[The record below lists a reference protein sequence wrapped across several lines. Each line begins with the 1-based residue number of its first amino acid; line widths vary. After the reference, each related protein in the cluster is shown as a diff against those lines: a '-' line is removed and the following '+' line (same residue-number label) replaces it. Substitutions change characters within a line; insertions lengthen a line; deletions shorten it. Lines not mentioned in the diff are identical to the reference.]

1 MNFDRRL
8 LPGLIGRFTLILAL
22 SIFAVWLVSEVGI
35 LFQQDENTARSPATI
50 ILTIPAGT
58 ADAVARGE
66 ASPNIPPEMTF
77 VLGDVLVVRNLDDV
91 AHTLGPL
98 LVPPG
103 ASASMPLNREDHFA
117 LSCDF
122 NSSSYFGL
130 NVKPPTTLTTRILG
144 IFFAAPPTAAMVF
157 IYSLIVFPVKQ
168 KEQKTASQPRAA
180 G

>member
-1 MNFDRRL
+1 MNFDKRL
-8 LPGLIGRFTLILAL
+8 LPGLLARFALILAL
-22 SIFAVWLVSEVGI
+22 SIVAVWLVSEVGI

-58 ADAVARGE
+58 AAKVARGE
-66 ASPNIPPEMTF
+66 SEPQIPEEMTF

-103 ASASMPLNREDHFA
+103 ASASMPLNRADHFA
-117 LSCDF
+117 LNCDF

-130 NVKPPTTLTTRILG
+130 NVKPPTTRTTRIRG
-144 IFFAAPPTAAMVF
+144 IIFAAPPTAAMVF
-157 IYSLIVFPVKQ
+157 IYSLIVFPVKP
-168 KEQKTASQPRAA
+168 KETEPARNRAT